1 MTLDGADPLADPA
14 LDPSHD
20 PAGVDRPVR
29 VDVWSDVACPW
40 CYIGLRRFAVGAD
53 AFGASNGIDVEVTF
67 HSYELA
73 PDTPVDFDGSEI
85 DFLIRHKQL
94 PEARVRDLLVRVGE
108 AAEASG
114 LTIDFHAIRHT
125 NTRKAHELLHHARV
139 HGRQRAMKERLL
151 RAYFTEGR
159 HLGRIDELATLA
171 GDVGLDADA
180 AARAL
185 HEAVYAAAVEADVR
199 MARAYGLTGVP
210 FFVLDETFG
219 VSGAQEPETFAKALL
234 RTITE
239 RGAASD

>member
-1 MTLDGADPLADPA
+1 MASDGTDPLAD
-14 LDPSHD
+14 LE
-20 PAGVDRPVR
+20 RPVR

-40 CYIGLRRFAVGAD
+40 CYIGFRRLAIGAD
-53 AFGASNGIDVEVTF
+53 AFSASNGIDVEVTF

-85 DFLIRHKQL
+85 DFLVRHKQL

-108 AAEASG
+108 AAESTG
-114 LTIDFHAIRHT
+114 LSIDFHAIRHT

-159 HLGRIDELATLA
+159 HLGRIDELAALA
-171 GDVGLDADA
+171 ADVGLDAET

-185 HEAVYAAAVEADVR
+185 HDATYAEAVEADVR
-199 MARAYGLTGVP
+199 MARAYGISSVP
-210 FFVLDETFG
+210 FSVLDETFG
-219 VSGAQEPETFAKALL
+219 VSGAQDPETFAKALV
-234 RTITE
+234 RTVTE
-239 RGAASD
+239 RGTAVDC